1 MGIFTDGRNRQE
13 DEHTVYMIDP
23 SYENFQIDDG
33 EVHHVA
39 ITYTHRRR
47 QEHRPPDKYGVGG
60 IRGTGLGV
68 LEVTLDHGVAR
79 SEGTDAERRALPE
92 ELGADAH
99 VPRRPRRVRH
109 RRRARVGRRASTSDI
124 AAEHHDIRSFSF
136 CERLGC
142 APHCRRRAILLCTAA
157 R

>member
-68 LEVTLDHGVAR
+68 LEVTLDHGIAR
-79 SEGTDAERRALPE
+79 SEGTVLQNGVPYPKNWEPTLTFHVDLTEYGIDVERAW
-92 ELGADAH
+92 
-99 VPRRPRRVRH
+99 
-109 RRRARVGRRASTSDI
+109 VGFTASTSDI

-142 APHCRRRAILLCTAA
+142 APH
-157 R
+157 